1 VMWKM
6 VMAVVPRDQAEAMLG
21 ALVSAG
27 HAATFTESRGGML
40 RQSQLTLFI
49 AVAEEDLEVALSIIC
64 DTCRT
69 EMHLVGE
76 EAYAGHRPE
85 HGPVVAE
92 LGGVV
97 VFTWDLDRFD
107 KY

>member
-1 VMWKM
+1 MWKM
-6 VMAVVPRDQAEAMLG
+6 VMAVVPRDQAEATLD

-27 HAATFTESRGGML
+27 YAATFAESRGGML

-49 AVAEEDLEVALSIIC
+49 AVAEEDLEVALSIIR

-69 EMHLVGE
+69 EMHVAGE
-76 EAYAGHRPE
+76 ATDAGHRPE

-92 LGGVV
+92 LGGAV
-97 VFTWDLDRFD
+97 VFTWDLDRFE